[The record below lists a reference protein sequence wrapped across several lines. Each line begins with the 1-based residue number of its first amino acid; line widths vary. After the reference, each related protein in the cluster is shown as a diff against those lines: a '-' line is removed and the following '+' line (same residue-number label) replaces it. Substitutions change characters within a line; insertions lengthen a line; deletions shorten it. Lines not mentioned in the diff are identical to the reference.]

1 MRTRTTS
8 ERANV
13 AVAKRIWMATADG
26 DGAALEAILSE
37 GVVWKVHGHNFLAG
51 EHHGREAVTSAFAD
65 FGEHMDDLRLS
76 LRDVF
81 ASSHGAVISYDLW
94 ARRGTNEIET
104 EVLVRLRIVDGLVSR
119 CDVVPI
125 DQAAVDAFMSWI
137 H

>member
-26 DGAALEAILSE
+26 DATALEAILSE

-51 EHHGREAVTSAFAD
+51 EYRGREAVIGTIAD
-65 FGEHMDDLRLS
+65 FGEQMDDLRLS
-76 LRDVF
+76 LKDVY

-94 ARRGTNEIET
+94 ARRGTNELES
-104 EVLVRLRIVDGLVSR
+104 EVLVRLRIEDGLVAG
-119 CDVVPI
+119 CDVVPM
-125 DQAAVDAFMSWI
+125 DQAALDAFLSWI